1 MDDELHHQRSCVIAL
16 SCLPTLPRFET
27 NDSIAEAIVHETCEV
42 GLGLSHS
49 DAVLAELLITSTE
62 ELRLP
67 LRIQR
72 QLDMSS
78 PSELLLILKSRDTE
92 LVRHMG
98 LETDFDQEW
107 DSLPHDI
114 KTMLV
119 KRVCGEPYEINELQL
134 DWIERK
140 CGNRTPY
147 HVYLARRD
155 LNACLALLVDEYTAT
170 LLRDPAQKMVPT
182 RRERPKNIVEE
193 VEIEVVAEK
202 GRFHMLKSAYR
213 RVIRILRNFIK
224 FIIIA
229 LIAEPETQRE
239 LAYLLTGNPLR
250 RLFVFILT
258 RLWKYSRF
266 IQDLILPFF
275 MVLFPLVLRTS
286 LTFSSP
292 AVRMSKN

>member
-1 MDDELHHQRSCVIAL
+1 
-16 SCLPTLPRFET
+16 
-27 NDSIAEAIVHETCEV
+27 VHETCEV

-49 DAVLAELLITSTE
+49 DAVLGELLVTSTE

-78 PSELLLILKSRDTE
+78 PSELLEILNARDTE

-98 LETDFDQEW
+98 LETNFDQEW
-107 DSLPHDI
+107 DSLPHDV
-114 KTMLV
+114 KLMLV
-119 KRVCGEPYEINELQL
+119 KRVCGEPYEINETQL
-134 DWIERK
+134 NWIESK
-140 CGNRTPY
+140 SGSRTPY

-170 LLRDPAQKMVPT
+170 LLRDPGQRLVPT

-193 VEIEVVAEK
+193 VETEVVAHK
-202 GRFHMLKSAYR
+202 GRFHFLQSGWGRM
-213 RVIRILRNFIK
+213 IRISRNFIK

-229 LIAEPETQRE
+229 LIAEPEFQRE
-239 LAYLLTGNPLR
+239 LAYLLTGNPFR
-250 RLFVFILT
+250 KLFVFILT
-258 RLWKYSRF
+258 RLWLYSRF

-275 MVLFPLVLRTS
+275 MVCPLETRI
-286 LTFSSP
+286 
-292 AVRMSKN
+292 